1 MAKHTGNYTIEAAK
15 VLKNS
20 ERICCRVCDDGSI
33 IVTNGHVLYR
43 MDTTE
48 YAAIVQ
54 PVTHCDAGN
63 WVHDSTG
70 RRDCDQDIR
79 KIWEKTVCDLA
90 ALKPLEFCPL
100 VQEIGKAETVG
111 AYDASG
117 DAVHVFNRSFIKS
130 VSPSAVI
137 RAKAALSPAV
147 AFCDDIPFAVIL
159 PINPCG
165 EDGKRFCRAVKS
177 WFVETSAV
185 PSDTRQKAEWMD
197 LAGKLE
203 AERNDA
209 ERDRDEF
216 RKLAEQLV
224 DELDEAKAERNVF
237 WKLAGQQ
244 SNKLGELERE
254 RDELR
259 GRLEALT
266 ASQQPIVTP
275 QAPSSSDK
283 GGALE
288 TIVAR
293 FTALPG
299 IVATVNGA
307 RSATPVVW
315 LSGNVDDQADAI
327 KRLGGRWSAKRSAFY
342 FRAA

>member
-1 MAKHTGNYTIEAAK
+1 MAKHTGNYTMEAAK

-54 PVTHCDAGN
+54 PVTHCDPGN

-90 ALKPLEFCPL
+90 ALRPLEFCPL
-100 VQEIGKAETVG
+100 VREIGKVETVG

-130 VSPSAVI
+130 VNPSAVF
-137 RAKAALSPAV
+137 RSKAALSPAV
-147 AFCDDIPFAVIL
+147 VFCGEIPFAVIL
-159 PINPCG
+159 PINPNG
-165 EDGKRFCRAVKS
+165 EDGKRFVRAVRS
-177 WFVETSAV
+177 WFVETSAT
-185 PSDTRQKAEWMD
+185 PGEAIQESDWIGYARE
-197 LAGKLE
+197 LE

-209 ERDRDEF
+209 ERERDELQ
-216 RKLAEQLV
+216 KLAEQL
-224 DELDEAKAERNVF
+224 DDKLEEAEL
-237 WKLAGQQ
+237 
-244 SNKLGELERE
+244 E

-259 GRLEALT
+259 ERLKALA

-283 GGALE
+283 GGTLE

-293 FTALPG
+293 FVALPG
-299 IVATVNGA
+299 IVATVKGA
-307 RSATPVVW
+307 QTATPVVW
-315 LSGNVDDQADAI
+315 LSGNVGDQADAI

>member
-1 MAKHTGNYTIEAAK
+1 MAKYTGNYTMEAVK
-15 VLKNS
+15 VLKKAD
-20 ERICCRVCDDGSI
+20 RICCRVCDDGSI
-33 IVTNGHVLYR
+33 FVTDGHVLYR
-43 MDTTE
+43 MEKAD

-70 RRDCDQDIR
+70 RRDCDKDIR
-79 KIWEKTVCDLA
+79 QIWEKTVCDLA

-100 VQEIGKAETVG
+100 VQEIGKVETVG

-117 DAVHVFNRSFIKS
+117 DAVHVINRSFIKA

-185 PSDTRQKAEWMD
+185 PSDTRQKAEWLD

-203 AERNDA
+203 AERN
-209 ERDRDEF
+209 
-216 RKLAEQLV
+216 
-224 DELDEAKAERNVF
+224 EA
-237 WKLAGQQ
+237 
-244 SNKLGELERE
+244 ERE

-259 GRLEALT
+259 GRLEALA

-275 QAPSSSDK
+275 QDPSSSDK

-307 RSATPVVW
+307 MSATPVVW
-315 LSGNVDDQADAI
+315 LSGNVDVQADAI